1 LLEANFMR
9 SFGKKLSMVYFEYRK
24 IMIETNKMMK
34 RCLRNWTFSHRLRG
48 KIGNLLAAKIIASPD
63 KYQRNLLKK

>member
-1 LLEANFMR
+1 MR
-9 SFGKKLSMVYFEYRK
+9 SFGKKLSMAYFEYRK

-34 RCLRNWTFSHRLRG
+34 RCLRNWTFLHRLRG
-48 KIGNLLAAKIIASPD
+48 TAAKIMQSLD

>member
-1 LLEANFMR
+1 
-9 SFGKKLSMVYFEYRK
+9 
-24 IMIETNKMMK
+24 MIETNKMMK